1 MKSKEKNNKAKN
13 AKVVKK
19 SKNNKNRK
27 NKKTFKKKPK
37 KNEIDS
43 DLSDF
48 EPEITEELP
57 PDVSFKVQ
65 QLLKEA
71 NEEIPKKKLRG
82 TDFLENDP
90 LVSFDFSED
99 SAGFLPESQTTSN
112 TSEIWSKLNDLSTKP
127 KESVMDRLRP
137 VYNEIG
143 LYLSRYKS
151 GGLPKAFKVLPKMT
165 NWAEIIQLTNP
176 QNWTPNAMY
185 EVTRLFSSNMNE
197 SNAER
202 FYLCILLPAVRA
214 NLSSNKTLN
223 HHYYESLMKA
233 MFKPTAWFKGILL
246 PLVQEGC
253 TYREGAIIGSV
264 LKKISIPVFHVSA
277 FIIQICQYPKWFGST
292 SFILTTLFQKKYKLP
307 RKVIGECLQYFYRF
321 INFPDH
327 LPVIWHQSLYLFLY
341 HYQHMLNEDEYG
353 LLRALLERHK
363 HPQIGPAIEKLLSCT
378 IQDVEME

>member
-1 MKSKEKNNKAKN
+1 MKTKDKNIKAKK
-13 AKVVKK
+13 AKVIKKNKNHKNKKK
-19 SKNNKNRK
+19 SKKRDQ
-27 NKKTFKKKPK
+27 
-37 KNEIDS
+37 DS

-57 PDVSFKVQ
+57 QDVSFKVQ

-71 NEEIPKKKLRG
+71 NEEIPRKKIRG

-90 LVSFDFSED
+90 LVSFDYPED
-99 SAGFLPESQTTSN
+99 SAGFLPEFQTTSN
-112 TSEIWSKLNDLSTKP
+112 TSEIWSKLNDLSKTKP
-127 KESVMDRLRP
+127 TKENVMDKLRP

-143 LYLSRYKS
+143 IYLSRYKS

-165 NWAEIIQLTNP
+165 NWSEIIQLTNP

-197 SNAER
+197 SNAEI
-202 FYLCILLPAVRA
+202 FYLYILLPAVRE
-214 NLSSNKTLN
+214 NLASNKTLN

-292 SFILTTLFQKKYKLP
+292 SFILTILFQKKYKLP
-307 RKVIGECLQYFYRF
+307 IKVIGQCLQYFYKF
-321 INFPDH
+321 VNYPDH

-341 HYQHMLNEDEYG
+341 NYQHMLNEDEYK
-353 LLRALLERHK
+353 LLRELLGKHK

-378 IQDVEME
+378 IQDVDMKL